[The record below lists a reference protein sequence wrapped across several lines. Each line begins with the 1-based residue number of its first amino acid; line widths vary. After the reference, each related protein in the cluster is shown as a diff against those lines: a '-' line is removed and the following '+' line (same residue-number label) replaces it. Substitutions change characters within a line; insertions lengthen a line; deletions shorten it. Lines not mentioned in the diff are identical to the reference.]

1 MRDDC
6 TANQAK
12 SKNMLSICRRHN
24 FCQTTEFNQLF
35 QLFTFQQVL
44 SWNERLLKE
53 YQRDLHPLCKTVE
66 TGDEDTEPAWTASP
80 VCGVQGKVSTQH
92 APHSFQ
98 HSKRSD
104 HSTPQCVCGTLHSN
118 NTELMDSMLVTP
130 LRLSLP
136 LLFHVASMGN
146 PLRGAAHWLLV
157 QMVKSIPVCSGVG
170 ALRPGG
176 LLPSVPIL
184 SSLLI

>member
-1 MRDDC
+1 MERE
-6 TANQAK
+6 TAQRV
-12 SKNMLSICRRHN
+12 SKRSSSSLQNDGDRGRRHWA
-24 FCQTTEFNQLF
+24 CMDC
-35 QLFTFQQVL
+35 FT
-44 SWNERLLKE
+44 
-53 YQRDLHPLCKTVE
+53 C
-66 TGDEDTEPAWTASP
+66 

-170 ALRPGG
+170 AVRPGG